1 MPLNDILLP
10 AISKARWAAASNTLP
25 QRSVSMVKLLWSPA
39 RAKAG
44 KSGAQI
50 AQSRNSN
57 DLHSP
62 GKQVGELY
70 ACLASKCLA
79 WQILAVVTLTKSMLY
94 DFLPDELFNN
104 RLRAYT
110 RRNAPDT
117 SRREGPMSSSAAN
130 LDAYWMPFTANRDFR
145 KEPRMISGAKGHHY
159 TSADGTEIYD
169 LFAGLWTCGVGHC
182 HPMIVEAVQTQ
193 VAELDYAMAFQMG
206 HSKSFEL
213 AERVVDLAP
222 DGFTQCFFT
231 NSGSESVDTS
241 LKIALG
247 YHRARGEGNRTRLIG
262 RERGYHGVNF
272 GGMSVGGIVPNR
284 KVFSANLIPGVD
296 HIRATGSIEHAAF
309 SRGQPEWG
317 AHLAEDLERLAA
329 LHDGSNIAAVIVEP
343 VAGSTGILPPP
354 VGYLE
359 RLREICDKHGI
370 LLIFDEVITAFG
382 RLGKPFA
389 ADYFGVKPDIIT
401 TAKGLTNGVI
411 PMGAVLVRDHVY
423 EAFMQG
429 PENMIELFHG
439 YTYSG
444 HPVAAAAGLATMDIY
459 EEEGTFEQ
467 SAALAAPFEE
477 LLHAFADHDKVIDV
491 RNCGLMGAI
500 ELAPRDG
507 APGAR
512 GLEVH
517 KRCFWEEQLIVRNG
531 MDCLQFS
538 PFLNSNVDDWHKA
551 FASIRRVLDTVD

>member
-1 MPLNDILLP
+1 
-10 AISKARWAAASNTLP
+10 
-25 QRSVSMVKLLWSPA
+25 
-39 RAKAG
+39 
-44 KSGAQI
+44 
-50 AQSRNSN
+50 
-57 DLHSP
+57 
-62 GKQVGELY
+62 
-70 ACLASKCLA
+70 
-79 WQILAVVTLTKSMLY
+79 
-94 DFLPDELFNN
+94 
-104 RLRAYT
+104 
-110 RRNAPDT
+110 
-117 SRREGPMSSSAAN
+117 MSATADK
-130 LDAYWMPFTANRDFR
+130 LDAFWMPFTANRDF
-145 KEPRMISGAKGHHY
+145 KQKPRMITGASGHYYTTDGGAKV
-159 TSADGTEIYD
+159 YD
-169 LFAGLWTCGVGHC
+169 LFAGLWTSGVGHC
-182 HPMIVEAVQTQ
+182 HPKIVAAVQQQ
-193 VAELDYAMAFQMG
+193 VAKLDYAMAFQMG
-206 HSKSFEL
+206 NNQSFAL

-231 NSGSESVDTS
+231 NSGSESVDTA

-247 YHRARGEGNRTRLIG
+247 FHHARGEGNRTRLIG

-296 HIRATGSIEHAAF
+296 HIRATMNLEHTAIT
-309 SRGQPEWG
+309 RGQPEWG
-317 AHLAEDLERLAA
+317 AHLADDLERLAA

-354 VGYLE
+354 IGYLE

-411 PMGAVLVRDHVY
+411 PMGAVLVRDHVFD
-423 EAFMQG
+423 AFMHG
-429 PENMIELFHG
+429 PETMIELFHG

-444 HPVAAAAGLATMDIY
+444 HPVAAAAGLATLDVY

-467 SAALAAPFEE
+467 ATALAKPFAE
-477 LLHAFADHDKVIDV
+477 LLHSFADHDKVIDV
-491 RNCGLMGAI
+491 RNMGLMGAI
-500 ELAPRDG
+500 ELAAREG

-512 GLEVH
+512 GGEVH
-517 KRCFWEEQLIVRNG
+517 KRCFWEENLIVRNG

-538 PFLNSNVDDWHKA
+538 PFLNSNVDDWEQA
-551 FASIRRVLDTVD
+551 FDGIRRILDSIE